1 MRYHDIIYIILKHL
15 FNIINSLKLDE
26 NHAREKVNTDKNLIT
41 TSQNYQQWMS
51 NIKLKYAVH

>member
-1 MRYHDIIYIILKHL
+1 MIWFILFSNT
-15 FNIINSLKLDE
+15 FNISINSLKLDE
-26 NHAREKVNTDKNLIT
+26 NHAREKVTTDKNLIT